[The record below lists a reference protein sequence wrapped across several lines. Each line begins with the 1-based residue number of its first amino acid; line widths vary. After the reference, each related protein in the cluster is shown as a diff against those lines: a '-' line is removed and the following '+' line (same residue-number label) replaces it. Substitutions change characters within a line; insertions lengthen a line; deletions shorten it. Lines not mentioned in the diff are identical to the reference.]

1 MYKGELTMNNVK
13 KIFAVMTAAASI
25 SVLSMAA
32 LTASAEETTVTTTA
46 TTTDGNSTE
55 TTTTAVSSDTSD
67 SSTTDTTTTTAP
79 SIKFNTNL
87 IVYAG
92 DKEEKGDTVLI
103 EKNGDYT
110 VSYKFASADELES
123 LCLDASFNASEY
135 ENVKINVKSV
145 EFGTDDNKSE
155 VKLKKNEV
163 AFDTTTIAGHSL
175 IVIMSGAAPEDQ
187 QLGFEDGASITPEV
201 DKSVYV
207 TFTVSGLQ
215 ETSDTSSTTTTTTAR
230 VYSYGNNNNNKARTN
245 TTSTVAQTA
254 DFGVVAIVVTGLAA
268 ASAAACAMTARR
280 KRK

>member
-1 MYKGELTMNNVK
+1 MNNVK

-55 TTTTAVSSDTSD
+55 TTTTAVSGDTSD

-87 IVYAG
+87 IIYAG

-103 EKNGDYT
+103 DKNGDYT
-110 VSYKFASADELES
+110 VSYKFASADELVS

-135 ENVKINVKSV
+135 ESVKINVKSV
-145 EFGTDDNKSE
+145 EFGTDDDKSE

-175 IVIMSGAAPEDQ
+175 IMIMSGAVSEDQ
-187 QLGFEDGASITPEV
+187 QLGFEDGASITPEA

-215 ETSDTSSTTTTTTAR
+215 ETSDTSSTTTTTTTAR
-230 VYSYGNNNNNKARTN
+230 VYSYGNNNNNSARTN

-268 ASAAACAMTARR
+268 ASAAACAITARR